1 MDEPMNEFEKEK
13 SEMEGFERE
22 LREAFARRPAPP
34 SLKRALMERGQ
45 HDASRQDRR
54 RRAAAGLPVFS
65 WAVWQKLAACMA
77 LTAVLAG
84 GVEWHM
90 AEQRRKEEAARE
102 QVLTAL
108 RITSHALNQMNARLA
123 SRRHNTEE

>member
-1 MDEPMNEFEKEK
+1 MNEFEKEK
-13 SEMEGFERE
+13 SAMEEFESE

-34 SLKRALMERGQ
+34 SLRRGLME
-45 HDASRQDRR
+45 R
-54 RRAAAGLPVFS
+54 RRAAARQRTFN
-65 WAVWQKLAACMA
+65 WITWQKLAACLV

-84 GVEWHM
+84 SVEWRM

-123 SRRHNTEE
+123 ARHHSGED

>member
-1 MDEPMNEFEKEK
+1 MNEFEKEK
-13 SEMEGFERE
+13 SAMEEFESE

-34 SLKRALMERGQ
+34 SLKRRLQERGLL
-45 HDASRQDRR
+45 DNGRR
-54 RRAAAGLPVFS
+54 ERNRPARPENH
-65 WAVWQKLAACMA
+65 WITWQKLAACLA

-84 GVEWHM
+84 GVEWHI

-123 SRRHNTEE
+123 ARRHNGED